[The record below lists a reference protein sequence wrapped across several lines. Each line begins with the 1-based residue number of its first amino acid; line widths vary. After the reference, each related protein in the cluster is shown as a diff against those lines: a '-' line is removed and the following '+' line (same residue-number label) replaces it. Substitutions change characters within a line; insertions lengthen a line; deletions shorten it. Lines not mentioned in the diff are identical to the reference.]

1 MHVGEDESFYR
12 PVNISDNDWRDIV
25 YFQQADG
32 VMLVEGTALAVIK
45 YSELVPHRGH
55 KFPRTDIDPDRK
67 SVV

>member
-32 VMLVEGTALAVIK
+32 VMLVGSYKIFRTCTA
-45 YSELVPHRGH
+45 
-55 KFPRTDIDPDRK
+55 PRP
-67 SVV
+67 

>member
-45 YSELVPHRGH
+45 NIQNLYRTEAINSRG
-55 KFPRTDIDPDRK
+55 RILIQE
-67 SVV
+67 V